1 MVDFITKL
9 LVVAGKNTILVV
21 CDKLSKMTYFV
32 VTIKKISVEGL
43 VLWSMPPRGSM
54 EKGKEYDDI
63 IGYAVD
69 SLSQYLI

>member
-21 CDKLSKMTYFV
+21 YDRLSKMTYFV

-43 VLWSMPPRGSM
+43 VL
-54 EKGKEYDDI
+54 
-63 IGYAVD
+63 
-69 SLSQYLI
+69 